1 MYNRKTHEKYI
12 QEVAELHSNIEVV
25 GLYINANTKILHRC
39 LIDNHKWMTTPNNV
53 LQGNGCPVCTHKIIG
68 PAPEYK
74 NSIWASKYKEYFSQ
88 FLTKDQMKQYMPH
101 SNKKLMLNAHRV
113 IP

>member
-68 PAPEYK
+68 SAPEYK
-74 NSIWASKYKEYFSQ
+74 NSNGTNISKCCRDI
-88 FLTKDQMKQYMPH
+88 TKTAGGYHWQLK
-101 SNKKLMLNAHRV
+101 
-113 IP
+113 